1 MDFLHFSPG
10 CAFTTVFIYKTFVSL
25 FQYSYGV
32 DDDVKNIY
40 LGSRGPSL
48 FISE

>member
-10 CAFTTVFIYKTFVSL
+10 CAFTSVFIYKTTVVSL

-32 DDDVKNIY
+32 DDDAGNIC
-40 LGSRGPSL
+40 
-48 FISE
+48 